1 MDIDDGVNNYL
12 TVDEEGAIE
21 FYPGKYIIRTQLE
34 AIKQLASQQMVAIF
48 QGQSEIGPRALGNR
62 SLMFDPT
69 NPRAKVIVN
78 EIKEREDFRPFA
90 GTILLEYFEEYFV
103 TAGIE
108 ESPWMSYAIPVK
120 DEKVQEISSIVHHD
134 FTCRVQTVTE
144 EQNKNYYNLI
154 KAWHEESGCPVIF
167 NTSFNLGGEAMVESL
182 AHAVD
187 TCERSAINFIYVPE
201 DQDIPYIQ
209 NFVKTEEQLEELRE
223 IIAEG
228 QEQDEQEEFGNGEAL
243 DLTSNDA
250 FINS

>member
-1 MDIDDGVNNYL
+1 MDNDNENYL
-12 TVDEEGAIE
+12 SVDEEGAIE

-48 QGQSEIGPRALGNR
+48 QGESEIGPRALGNR

-78 EIKEREDFRPFA
+78 EIKEREEFRPFA

-103 TAGIE
+103 TEGIE

-201 DQDIPYIQ
+201 DQDIPHLEK
-209 NFVKTEEQLEELRE
+209 FVKTEEQLEEQRE
-223 IIAEG
+223 VIAEG
-228 QEQDEQEEFGNGEAL
+228 YAQDEQKEFGNGEAL

>member
-1 MDIDDGVNNYL
+1 MDNDNENYL
-12 TVDEEGAIE
+12 SVDEEGAIE

-48 QGQSEIGPRALGNR
+48 QGESEIGPRALGNR

-103 TAGIE
+103 TEGIE

-209 NFVKTEEQLEELRE
+209 NFVKTEEQLEKLRE
-223 IIAEG
+223 MIAEVHDEE
-228 QEQDEQEEFGNGEAL
+228 EQKEFGNGEAL

>member
-1 MDIDDGVNNYL
+1 MDNDNENYL
-12 TVDEEGAIE
+12 SVDEAGAIE

-48 QGQSEIGPRALGNR
+48 QGESEIGPRALGNR

-78 EIKEREDFRPFA
+78 EIKEREEFRPFA

-103 TAGIE
+103 TEGIE

-120 DEKVQEISSIVHHD
+120 EEKVQEISSIVHHD

-182 AHAVD
+182 AHAVE

-209 NFVKTEEQLEELRE
+209 NFAKTEDQLEELRE
-223 IIAEG
+223 VIAEG
-228 QEQDEQEEFGNGEAL
+228 HEQDEQEEFGNGEAL